1 MDKKDIDPANYK
13 YTLTWST
20 QGAIKVPE
28 LNFEKKESKVH
39 NLLAG
44 RTLKSSSTKSV
55 VE

>member
-39 NLLAG
+39 SLLAG